1 MFGHDAELLTE
12 GETVVLMY
20 YKQNITVGNINS
32 SYVLFGVLRSMDI
45 NMMAI
50 DDNPCEVS

>member
-1 MFGHDAELLTE
+1 VFGHDAELLTE